1 MSGRH
6 APKICPVCGGH
17 LLVTRL
23 SCDAC
28 ETELTGRFAPSEF
41 GALSP
46 AEMGVLRVFLSSRG
60 NMKEVERHLGVS
72 YPTARAR
79 FDGLLAKL
87 GMDQPPDPRL
97 GVLESLAHGDVNVDE
112 ALRQLG
118 RRGEGPPESP
128 RARSI
133 SDFFDGPR
141 QAGVPDR
148 PPAPEAPAFPD
159 APDRPRPPEAPLG

>member
-1 MSGRH
+1 MPGRH
-6 APKICPVCGGH
+6 APKTCPVCGGQ

-41 GALSP
+41 GALNP
-46 AEMGVLRVFLSSRG
+46 AEMSILRVFLSSRG

-79 FDGLLAKL
+79 FDGILAKL

-97 GVLESLAHGDVNVDE
+97 GLLQGLAQGDVNVEE
-112 ALRQLG
+112 ALRRLG
-118 RRGEGPPESP
+118 SRGGASDT
-128 RARSI
+128 ASSRSGF
-133 SDFFDGPR
+133 DFFDAPR
-141 QAGVPDR
+141 SAEVPER
-148 PPAPEAPAFPD
+148 PSAAETPAFPA
-159 APDRPRPPEAPLG
+159 APNPPPLPDPPAAL